1 MLRRGFLASL
11 VPSSLTVARDRQ
23 AAESGE
29 WVLAS
34 RCVDPRPYVVEADGR
49 RYSADDIAGIRD
61 NLDLMR
67 RNGARP
73 ETLRAVEEA
82 FGPVVMAEVRRLSV
96 VAPD

>member
-1 MLRRGFLASL
+1 MVRRSFLASL
-11 VPSSLTVARDRQ
+11 VPTSLAVARGPEASR
-23 AAESGE
+23 SGE

-34 RCVDPRPYVVEADGR
+34 RCVDPRPYVVEAHGR

-61 NLDLMR
+61 NIERMR
-67 RNGARP
+67 RNGASA
-73 ETLRAVEEA
+73 EILAVVEDA